1 MEKTR
6 QTPLNYQ
13 KKVFTRLT
21 HSDLSA
27 INPQKTLH
35 AFQSPPLNKKIV
47 ATSLSH
53 HVREQ
58 FKKTF
63 VPLLIEVFELRQ
75 QLSNI
80 EHDNSSPFST
90 SSTLCVDEITAK
102 LQRLKKEIEETKRW
116 CEGVEL
122 QIEKGLQDAQKLI
135 QRHQASQVVSSRIKS
150 FFFNAIRF
158 LKSLLKRASDV

>member
-1 MEKTR
+1 MEKTH

-13 KKVFTRLT
+13 KKVFTRLI

-35 AFQSPPLNKKIV
+35 AFQSPAPNKKIV

-53 HVREQ
+53 RVREQ

-80 EHDNSSPFST
+80 DYGSASPFTASSPLS
-90 SSTLCVDEITAK
+90 VEEIHAK

-122 QIEKGLQDAQKLI
+122 QIEKGLQDAQKLMKHHRAPRLFSCNI
-135 QRHQASQVVSSRIKS
+135 QNFCLKP
-150 FFFNAIRF
+150 IRF
-158 LKSLLKRASDV
+158 LKSLLKKGR